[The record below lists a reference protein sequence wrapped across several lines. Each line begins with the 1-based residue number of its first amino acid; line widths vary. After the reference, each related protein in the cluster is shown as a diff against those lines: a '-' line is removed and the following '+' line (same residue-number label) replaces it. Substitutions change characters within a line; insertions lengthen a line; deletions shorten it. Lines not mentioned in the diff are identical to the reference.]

1 MNPKDIQAALK
12 SVGIK
17 KTIQEISDFCIQ
29 HNLDETATIEEV
41 VAKFQTVQQSSG
53 LAKSESR
60 AISSR
65 TKRGLKKFEEKPEE
79 TPESTT
85 HNGFHDIKDE
95 TFQSAVNQVAHTNLQ
110 KAVIFPQAVAS
121 RTHELLSDPENQQ
134 LLQSSLDDASTKIE
148 MMLFGFNPSV

>member
-12 SVGIK
+12 SVGITK
-17 KTIQEISDFCIQ
+17 KIQEISDFLIQ

-41 VAKFQTVQQSSG
+41 VTKFQTVQQSSG
-53 LAKSESR
+53 LAKSEPR
-60 AISSR
+60 GISSR
-65 TKRGLKKFEEKPEE
+65 TKRGLKKFEEQPQE

-95 TFQSAVNQVAHTNLQ
+95 TFQSAVNQVAQTNLQ

-148 MMLFGFNPSV
+148 LMLFGFNPSV